1 MDTIF
6 IEGLVFSGRHGVG
19 APERAKHQRF
29 GLDITMKQKPLDWQE
44 DITRTNDYL
53 DAKEI
58 ARSLVEERSFKLLET
73 LAEAICRE
81 VLKKPIIEL
90 VTVTIRKLDLMPP
103 ATCGVTIERSRA
115 SFDN

>member
-29 GLDITMKQKPLDWQE
+29 GIDIRMEQKPADWQE

-53 DAKEI
+53 DAREI
-58 ARSLVEERSFKLLET
+58 ARGIVEERSFKLIET
-73 LAEAICRE
+73 LAEAICIE
-81 VLKKPIIEL
+81 VLKKPIIES

-103 ATCGVTIERSRA
+103 AMAGVSLARSRGEVHR
-115 SFDN
+115 